1 MSMIRSKSIPERWFE
16 RSLFASRWLMAPIY
30 FGLLLALVGLLA
42 VFVQEVMRDVPMVIR
57 SGRPNEAIVMILSL
71 IDLSLAG
78 NLILMVTFSG
88 YEIFISKID
97 TGNDLDRPD
106 WLGKVNFSGLKLKLI
121 ASIVAISSV
130 ELLRAFTALA
140 EPGAEPDT
148 AKLGWMIGLHLTLLL
163 SGVLMAL
170 MDWLVNKADH

>member
-106 WLGKVNFSGLKLKLI
+106 WLGKGIHPVSTATQVSGL
-121 ASIVAISSV
+121 
-130 ELLRAFTALA
+130 
-140 EPGAEPDT
+140 
-148 AKLGWMIGLHLTLLL
+148 
-163 SGVLMAL
+163 
-170 MDWLVNKADH
+170 